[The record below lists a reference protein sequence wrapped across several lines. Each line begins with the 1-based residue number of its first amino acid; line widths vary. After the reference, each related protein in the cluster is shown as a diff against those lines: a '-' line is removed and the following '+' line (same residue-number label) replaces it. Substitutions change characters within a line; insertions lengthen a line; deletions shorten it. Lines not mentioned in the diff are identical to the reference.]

1 MLESPFPVSL
11 TSLEFRQACGQFA
24 TGVAILTTI
33 DLAGVPSGMTIN
45 SFVSLS
51 LEPPLV
57 MVAIAHSSNQL
68 SAFESSG
75 TFAVNF
81 LGEAQRDLSTLFAR
95 TGDDRFRDLPWEA
108 GATGSPILEGIIGAL
123 ECRIVERF
131 DAGDHRV
138 FIGEAVEARIAEGK
152 PLLFFHSAYQNLAG

>member
-1 MLESPFPVSL
+1 MAGAMLPVGTPNGSTASVRITRNSETKTKIT
-11 TSLEFRQACGQFA
+11 TSKR
-24 TGVAILTTI
+24 
-33 DLAGVPSGMTIN
+33 
-45 SFVSLS
+45 
-51 LEPPLV
+51 
-57 MVAIAHSSNQL
+57 
-68 SAFESSG
+68 
-75 TFAVNF
+75 
-81 LGEAQRDLSTLFAR
+81 R